1 MSELNNLLKRVIK
14 DKGNFVSMEKAA
26 ELLIELEDI
35 QHQLEIQTK
44 RVENLK
50 KSNKFYADKS
60 KWGYSSRPKNDSH
73 KAWII
78 ENYDCGWCPDNEKF
92 VGGKLARSCQAID
105 QELEKQL
112 EGVK

>member
-44 RVENLK
+44 RVEKLK
-50 KSNKFYADKS
+50 KVLDFA
-60 KWGYSSRPKNDSH
+60 
-73 KAWII
+73 
-78 ENYDCGWCPDNEKF
+78 EDCMSEHCRMDEDCDHCQVKQWK
-92 VGGKLARSCQAID
+92 QAID